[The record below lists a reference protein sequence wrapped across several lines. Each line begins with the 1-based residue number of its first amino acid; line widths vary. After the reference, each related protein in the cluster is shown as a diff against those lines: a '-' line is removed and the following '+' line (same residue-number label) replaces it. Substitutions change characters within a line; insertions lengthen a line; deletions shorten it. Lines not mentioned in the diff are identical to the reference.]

1 MLLLLML
8 MSLQACSFHVY
19 KHCLTYSIYTL
30 ATDQRLLKTMLALHF
45 ASIVCKIEL
54 FIVYLQGSFD
64 LVKSFVTRRPEHGG
78 FLVII
83 TLSMVDVVF

>member
-1 MLLLLML
+1 
-8 MSLQACSFHVY
+8 
-19 KHCLTYSIYTL
+19 
-30 ATDQRLLKTMLALHF
+30 MLALHF